1 MVPVSVLNF
10 IASNNLLRISYILKL
25 NDFFFFLSELIE
37 ELVRATDLKF
47 GMRVEYILS
56 RNKF

>member
-1 MVPVSVLNF
+1 M
-10 IASNNLLRISYILKL
+10 IL
-25 NDFFFFLSELIE
+25 FVCLSELIE
-37 ELVRATDLKF
+37 ELVRTTDLKF

>member
-1 MVPVSVLNF
+1 MRLV
-10 IASNNLLRISYILKL
+10 SYILKL
-25 NDFFFFLSELIE
+25 NDFFFFFCLSELIK

-47 GMRVEYILS
+47 GMRVEYYIIS

>member
-1 MVPVSVLNF
+1 ML
-10 IASNNLLRISYILKL
+10 SYILKL
-25 NDFFFFLSELIE
+25 NDLFVLLVCLSELIE

-47 GMRVEYILS
+47 GMRMEYILS

>member
-1 MVPVSVLNF
+1 MLIVDESREIGVF
-10 IASNNLLRISYILKL
+10 A
-25 NDFFFFLSELIE
+25 SELFYLINKVLLDE